1 MAAPQVN
8 NINAS
13 KAETGYMARTSLS
26 ASCMGTATNGRG
38 RRRISGK
45 TGESDARERVG
56 SARDRTVGVAQ
67 YVMASRYRAPTLLST
82 HIPRRDRKAV
92 IPCR

>member
-26 ASCMGTATNGRG
+26 ASCTGTATNGRG

-67 YVMASRYRAPTLLST
+67 YVMASRYRAPALLST
-82 HIPRRDRKAV
+82 HIQRTFRAALVRP
-92 IPCR
+92 

>member
-8 NINAS
+8 NINDN

-26 ASCMGTATNGRG
+26 ASCTDAATKDRR

-45 TGESDARERVG
+45 TGESDAQDSDREREG
-56 SARDRTVGVAQ
+56 
-67 YVMASRYRAPTLLST
+67 
-82 HIPRRDRKAV
+82 
-92 IPCR
+92 